1 MQDKAREGSLALDSI
16 SHVQELVGPLHFL
29 FRIRGMLTIT
39 LSLLFS
45 FKRKEMAAAKWNDF
59 FISEMR
65 RQEHQL

>member
-1 MQDKAREGSLALDSI
+1 MMQDKAREGSLALDSI

-45 FKRKEMAAAKWNDF
+45 FKRKEMAAAK
-59 FISEMR
+59 
-65 RQEHQL
+65 